1 MKIKMIVFAI
11 AMAIASQTFAIESY
25 FTGTPIAPCEPA
37 AAIEE
42 KPVVPCEPAAA
53 IEEQP
58 VAPCEPVKI
67 APCAPVAAIEPCAPV
82 ATVEPCAPAANVSCE
97 DCDCARAKVVAQRQ
111 VKRAQRP
118 CFLKRFFAKRTVT
131 RSVKIESN

>member
-25 FTGTPIAPCEPA
+25 LTGTPIA
-37 AAIEE
+37 
-42 KPVVPCEPAAA
+42 PCEPAAA

-67 APCAPVAAIEPCAPV
+67 APCAPAAAIEPCAPV
-82 ATVEPCAPAANVSCE
+82 ATVEPCAPVAAIEPCAPVANVACE

-131 RSVKIESN
+131 RSVKIENN

>member
-1 MKIKMIVFAI
+1 MIVFAI

-42 KPVVPCEPAAA
+42 H
-53 IEEQP
+53 P

-97 DCDCARAKVVAQRQ
+97 DCNCARAKVVAQRQ

-131 RSVKIESN
+131 RSVKIENN

>member
-42 KPVVPCEPAAA
+42 
-53 IEEQP
+53 QP

-67 APCAPVAAIEPCAPV
+67 APCAPAAAIEPCAPV
-82 ATVEPCAPAANVSCE
+82 ATVEPCAPAANVACE
-97 DCDCARAKVVAQRQ
+97 DCDCVRAKVVAQRQ